1 MKKADVNKP
10 AATMYPKS
18 VKLLADY
25 SHKVLKQSKNAKLS
39 KDKLP
44 TIKKGKFAGY
54 VIYTLTLEERATCP
68 RSCYHWDNC
77 YGNNMMF
84 AHRLQHGFELEQR
97 IYFEIEELCAT
108 YKGVIVRLHVLGDF
122 YSVEYVELW
131 QHLLTKFDNLAV
143 WGFTGYAPN
152 SDIGLALRAV
162 RGGFPDRFNV
172 RFSNAPAWQ
181 FSANSADL
189 YKPEKNKSIVCPEQ
203 TGAAESCATC
213 TLCWSAPDKQILF
226 VTH

>member
-10 AATMYPKS
+10 AVTMYPKS
-18 VKLLADY
+18 VKLLSDY
-25 SHKVLKQSKNAKLS
+25 PHSVLKQSKNAKLS
-39 KDKLP
+39 KDRLP
-44 TIKKGKFAGY
+44 VIKKGKFKGY

-84 AHRLQHGFELEQR
+84 AHRLQHGSDLEQR
-97 IYFEIEELCAT
+97 IKDEIEELCGT

-122 YSVEYVELW
+122 YSRAYVWTWAEL
-131 QHLLTKFDNLAV
+131 LFAFDNLAI
-143 WGFTGYAPN
+143 WGFTGHAPD
-152 SDIGLALRAV
+152 SDIGIEIKFCRDKF
-162 RGGFPDRFNV
+162 GERFSV
-172 RFSNAPAWQ
+172 RFSNAPTHQ

-213 TLCWSAPDKQILF
+213 TLCWSAPEKQILF

>member
-1 MKKADVNKP
+1 MKKADINKP
-10 AATMYPKS
+10 AVTMYPKS
-18 VKLLADY
+18 VKLLSDY
-25 SHKVLKQSKNAKLS
+25 PHSVLKQSKNAKLS

-44 TIKKGKFAGY
+44 VIKKGKFAGY

-84 AHRLQHGFELEQR
+84 AHRLQHGSELEQR
-97 IYFEIEELCAT
+97 IKDEIKELCAT
-108 YKGVIVRLHVLGDF
+108 YKGVIIRLHVLGDF
-122 YSVEYVELW
+122 YSELYVMLW
-131 QHLLTKFDNLAV
+131 AQLLSKYSNLAI
-143 WGFTGYAPN
+143 WGFTGHAPD
-152 SDIGLALRAV
+152 SVIGKTIGWV
-162 RGGFPDRFNV
+162 RDRFGERFSV
-172 RFSNAPAWQ
+172 RYSNAPDWQ

-189 YKPEKNKSIVCPEQ
+189 YKPTKGKSIVCPEQ